1 MDVTNLTS
9 LINALRAETAYA
21 AITPESLGSLLLKM
35 AEAIGQSSSNNDVT
49 PIRNWKTAIQK
60 INEVIT
66 SFEQGSTDRNN
77 IYLSTQ
83 LANLA
88 NGETATLADAIVI
101 KQATTERAGA
111 MRAQQVI
118 DLNGCKSDIKTLQKD
133 MAALSNQSNQSNQ
146 GGTFNIVCYAKGNN
160 LYVTHARELIK
171 AGYEPFLFRY
181 SSKRNRLTNYRD
193 PDADAYHGP
202 RKKGWNILY
211 GEDVIRIDADDSV
224 LFSQFSET
232 HKPTSQYNND
242 VRGVMCVGVYLDDN
256 DDAEEVDVAWGQR
269 MVKCAYGHRFK
280 FGIGFA
286 PHQPT
291 RRFNME
297 SLVTNIA
304 PFHVYVG
311 INRRTKKCEVNLSL

>member
-1 MDVTNLTS
+1 MDVTNITS

-35 AEAIGQSSSNNDVT
+35 TEAIGKASSNADVT
-49 PIRNWKTAIQK
+49 NIKTWKTAIQK
-60 INEVIT
+60 ITEVIT
-66 SFEQGSTDRNN
+66 SFEQGSADRNN
-77 IYLSTQ
+77 IYISTQ

-88 NGETATLADAIVI
+88 NGETATFGDAILI

-118 DLNGCKSDIKTLQKD
+118 DLNGCKSDIKSLQKD
-133 MAALSNQSNQSNQ
+133 VAALSNQ
-146 GGTFNIVCYAKGNN
+146 GGSFNIVCHAKGNT
-160 LYVTHARELIK
+160 LYVTHAKELIK

-193 PDADAYHGP
+193 PDADYYHGP

-211 GEDVIRIDADDSV
+211 GEDVIRFDADDSV
-224 LFSQFSET
+224 LFSQFSLY
-232 HKPTSQYNND
+232 HKPTSQYSKD

-256 DDAEEVDVAWGQR
+256 DDAEEVTVAWGQR
-269 MVKCAYGHRFK
+269 IVKCAQGHRFK

-291 RRFNME
+291 RKFDMS

-304 PFHVYVG
+304 PFSVWVG
-311 INRRTKKCEVNLSL
+311 INRRTKKCDVNLSL